1 MILSGVIL
9 KELKL
14 EAELIKF
21 INHEKTFNDL
31 GSGSNFVLPI
41 SRSQTNEMGKRT
53 NI

>member
-21 INHEKTFNDL
+21 INHEKAFRDL
-31 GSGSNFVLPI
+31 GSGFNVSIFAI
-41 SRSQTNEMGKRT
+41 KFWFDWHR
-53 NI
+53 